1 MRKVLVPGCI
11 AAALLLSGCA
21 GVPVPL
27 PQKTLL
33 APDSADAEAK
43 RFMPPEGRAHI
54 YISRTSIV
62 GSRYRFG
69 ILLDGKPAGLIALNT
84 FLLLEVSPGEHRIA
98 ATSPENEHVVAVDTR
113 SGGNYFFEAVS
124 RTGFAYANA
133 ELRPLA
139 EAQGKQ
145 AILQTR
151 RADNLFQD

>member
-1 MRKVLVPGCI
+1 MHRTLRTCGI
-11 AAALLLSGCA
+11 AAVLLLAGCA

-43 RFMPPEGRAHI
+43 RFTPPEGRAHI
-54 YISRTSIV
+54 YVSRTSIV

-69 ILLDGKPAGLIALNT
+69 ILLDGKPAGLVALNT

-98 ATSPENEHVVAVDTR
+98 ATTPENEHVVAVDAR
-113 SGGNYFFEAVS
+113 SGANYFFEAAS
-124 RTGFAYANA
+124 RMGIAYANA

-139 EAQGKQ
+139 EAEGRQ
-145 AILQTR
+145 AVLQTR
-151 RADNLFQD
+151 RADNLSQD